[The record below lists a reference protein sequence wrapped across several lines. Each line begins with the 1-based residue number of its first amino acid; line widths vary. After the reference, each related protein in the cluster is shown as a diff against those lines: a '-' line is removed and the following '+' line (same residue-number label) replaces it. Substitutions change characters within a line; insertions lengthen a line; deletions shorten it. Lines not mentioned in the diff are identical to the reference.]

1 MGMDEH
7 TSGAL
12 FHPDK
17 ELIDVPPPPGV
28 DRRKFMRSVLV
39 GSVAVISGVRVAQ
52 AAPELLSHQDVPKA
66 HAQNVSNAV
75 IEISRPLFDANIKR
89 LQAFIKNSSG
99 ADVCMVMKADA
110 YGHGIRN
117 LLPSVIE
124 SGITCI
130 AISSNEEARVVR
142 EGKFAGRLMR
152 VRSAT
157 AAEVRA
163 AVRYDM
169 QELVGTLAQAEAIS
183 EIAQHL
189 DKEIAIHLALNSAGM
204 GRNGLELATERGKA
218 EVLKLVTTPRI
229 SVTGIMTHFPNGT
242 NSESLAL
249 FKQQANWVIEQG
261 NLSREKITLHVAN
274 TELTL
279 GAVDSHLDMVRPGSL
294 FYGDME
300 PGSDYKRIYSFK
312 TSVASVHHFPKG
324 SAVGYGS
331 TETLQRDS
339 TLANLPIGYSDGY
352 PRSLSRIGEV
362 LIRGQRAKVIGG
374 ITMNTTMVDITDIAE
389 VRPGDEVVL
398 LGTQGKDE
406 ITIEEI
412 EQSEGALCDL
422 CTIWGRMNARKYIR

>member
-1 MGMDEH
+1 MGADKQI
-7 TSGAL
+7 SSAW
-12 FHPDK
+12 FHPDE
-17 ELIDVPPPPGV
+17 ELIDVPAGI
-28 DRRKFMRSVLV
+28 DRRRFMRSALV
-39 GSVAVISGVRVAQ
+39 GSVAVIAGVPAAQ
-52 AAPELLSHQDVPKA
+52 AAPELLSLKDVPDA
-66 HAQNVSNAV
+66 HTQNVSNAV

-89 LQAFIKNSSG
+89 LQNFIESSSG
-99 ADVCMVMKADA
+99 VDVCIVMKADA

-124 SGITCI
+124 AGIDCI
-130 AISSNEEARVVR
+130 AVSSNEEARVVR
-142 EGKFAGRLMR
+142 EGNFAGRLIR
-152 VRSAT
+152 IRSAPT
-157 AAEVRA
+157 AEVRA
-163 AVRYDM
+163 AVKYDIE
-169 QELVGTLAQAEAIS
+169 ELVGTLAQAQAIA
-183 EIAQHL
+183 EIAQRE
-189 DKEIAIHLALNSAGM
+189 DKEIGIHLALNSAGM
-204 GRNGLELATERGKA
+204 GRNGAELATERGRA
-218 EVLKLVTTPRI
+218 EAVQLVATPHI
-229 SVTGIMTHFPNGT
+229 SVTGMMTHFPNGT

-249 FKQQANWVIEQG
+249 FKQQADWVIEQG
-261 NLSREKITLHVAN
+261 NLSREEITLHVAN

-279 GAVDSHLDMVRPGSL
+279 NAVESHLDMVRPGSL

-324 SAVGYGS
+324 SSVGYGS

-352 PRSLSRIGEV
+352 PRSLSRVGEV
-362 LIRGQRAKVIGG
+362 LIRGRRAKVIGG

-398 LGTQGKDE
+398 LGTQGDDE